1 MERVNDTFL
10 LIGRLLMAALFL
22 VSGVPKLLGLI
33 SRDGAFGG
41 SYAGFLQAVTNSG
54 LPYPEVWALVGVAI
68 EVLVPIAL
76 ILGVFPRIS
85 ALLLIAFVVVA
96 TALAHR
102 FWQFPDAAAYRGQL
116 NHFLKNIAIIGGMLY
131 YFVTGPGAFSLAGR
145 SVGSGAAVPARA

>member
-22 VSGVPKLLGLI
+22 TAGIPKAMQGYGGGFAGYLGTLGV
-33 SRDGAFGG
+33 
-41 SYAGFLQAVTNSG
+41 
-54 LPYPEVWALVGVAI
+54 PYPEIVGVVAVAI

-85 ALLLIAFVVVA
+85 ALLLIAFVIAA

-102 FWQFPDAAAYRGQL
+102 FWQFPPEAQTAQM
-116 NHFLKNIAIIGGMLY
+116 NSFLKNIAIIGGLLFY
-131 YFVTGPGAFSLAGR
+131 YVSGPGAWALAGR
-145 SVGSGAAVPARA
+145 SAGADAAAPAQA